1 MAHERS
7 ARRKQESTRWSP
19 RSRFR
24 YVLDAFYAG
33 NQSGF
38 ARALG
43 CTQSVVSKIITG
55 RQHPGSR
62 LLLALASLDGMDR
75 KWALL
80 GEGSPPE
87 LDSGTALK
95 LALPVWEDPTTAFDP
110 KSPGKAAEFR
120 AVSGADFSPTRL
132 FLRLSKASMP
142 LTSGLQFQVGDL
154 LLIDR
159 NASVWEQDRNRLD
172 GRICFVRSSLMAPRV
187 SLTRVLV
194 KASVAGNAATLVAID
209 LPIDDGSSSP
219 QAVEVRARSEDRR
232 LREIHFSDAPNPRRR
247 PAQPRAEREEPAR
260 PVPQSGELSLEQIV
274 GVVVQLVR
282 LF

>member
-1 MAHERS
+1 
-7 ARRKQESTRWSP
+7 
-19 RSRFR
+19 
-24 YVLDAFYAG
+24 
-33 NQSGF
+33 
-38 ARALG
+38 
-43 CTQSVVSKIITG
+43 
-55 RQHPGSR
+55 
-62 LLLALASLDGMDR
+62 LASLDGMDR